1 VRVVELPPLPG
12 AAARVPKKVEAKTE
26 KAELGGEKVET
37 DQGEKDAK

>member
-1 VRVVELPPLPG
+1 VRVVELPPLRG

-37 DQGEKDAK
+37 DQGERDAK